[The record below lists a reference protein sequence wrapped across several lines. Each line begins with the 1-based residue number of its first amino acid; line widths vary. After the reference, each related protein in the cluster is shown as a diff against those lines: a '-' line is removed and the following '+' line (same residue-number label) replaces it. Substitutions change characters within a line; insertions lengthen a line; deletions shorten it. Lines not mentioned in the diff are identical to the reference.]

1 MADINDA
8 GWRVFPC
15 NQRSIGYG
23 IEDDEDMAP
32 WAYAVYDPDFNL
44 LVHIK
49 NTFEELSEL
58 IEVNRINIF
67 PMDVIH
73 D

>member
-8 GWRVFPC
+8 GWRDFPC

-49 NTFEELSEL
+49 NTFEELWLKPKVRCMNFGKS
-58 IEVNRINIF
+58 VKF
-67 PMDVIH
+67 A
-73 D
+73 